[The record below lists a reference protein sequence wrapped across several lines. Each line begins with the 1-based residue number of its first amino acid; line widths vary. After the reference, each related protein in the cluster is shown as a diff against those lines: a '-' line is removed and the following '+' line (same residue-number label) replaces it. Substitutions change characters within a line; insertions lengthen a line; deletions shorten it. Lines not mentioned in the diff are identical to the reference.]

1 MKIGLLE
8 DNPAIVDWM
17 TTALAMAGHI
27 VYTYPESTSFLECLL
42 PSRGLHNH
50 LPFDLAI
57 VDLHLP
63 GEMSGREVIAR
74 IRQTFPAKIL
84 PIIVV
89 TGASQSEL
97 ANIQANFPEVPIL
110 RKPFKMQAL
119 LRLLETSR
127 GANGSQEA
135 SISFN

>member
-27 VYTYPESTSFLECLL
+27 VYTYSESASFLEGLL
-42 PSRGLHNH
+42 PCRGLHHH

-63 GEMSGREVIAR
+63 GEMSGQEVIAR
-74 IRQTFPAKIL
+74 IRQTLPARLL

-97 ANIQANFPEVPIL
+97 ANLQANFPEIPIL

-119 LRLLETSR
+119 LRLLETCL
-127 GANGSQEA
+127 GANGSQET
-135 SISFN
+135 SISIN